1 MSGPLDGPAQPA
13 TDGADEPTAEPVVE
27 TPARPAVAPSAVV
40 PTAAASAGPAPG
52 AQALDVEVRFNRDS
66 IWRAGW
72 VLVAVA
78 ACAAFIRFVID
89 DGGSV
94 IFTLIMA
101 LIASIAMEP
110 AVAKL
115 SNRMRRG
122 LATMVVMLGVLVFC
136 VVFLL
141 AFGNL
146 LADQLGTFVKSIPS
160 LVESATTWANETFG
174 VDLSYQNLVA
184 QFTDG
189 SSGLSTL
196 AADLAGGLIGVIGAV
211 LGAFFSSIT
220 FFFFTFYFSAD
231 SPRLRRWIARLFPP
245 RQQEIFDVASG
256 LAVKKTGGYVSARLV
271 LAGICGSLSSLFM
284 LIIGMDYWL
293 ALGIWTGLV
302 AQFVPTIGTYI
313 AIALPVFVGLVGPEP
328 WQGLALLAFAL
339 VYQQIENVTIEPK
352 ISADAVD
359 VHPAVS
365 FAAVMFGAA
374 LFGVAGAFVA
384 VPIAAL
390 VLALFEIYSRKYEL
404 LPELAV
410 RQPGEREHHHEGHDA
425 PIIAHIPG
433 AGAVAEPVAEQ
444 VAEPV
449 AEPATEPATE
459 PVAGGERPSPGS
471 AAVTPAKD
479 DHGPLSSLREALRHR
494 FARDRAR

>member
-1 MSGPLDGPAQPA
+1 MSGPTDGRPEPA
-13 TDGADEPTAEPVVE
+13 TDGQDEPVIQGATEVAGQSVAGQSV
-27 TPARPAVAPSAVV
+27 TAPSA
-40 PTAAASAGPAPG
+40 AAQPP
-52 AQALDVEVRFNRDS
+52 ALDVEVRLNRDS
-66 IWRAGW
+66 VWRAGW
-72 VLVAVA
+72 VLVAIA
-78 ACAAFIRFVID
+78 ACAAFGKFVID

-101 LIASIAMEP
+101 LLASIAMEP
-110 AVAKL
+110 AVGKL

-122 LATMVVMLGVLVFC
+122 VATMLVMLGVLLFC

-146 LADQLGTFVKSIPS
+146 LADQLGTFVKSIPA
-160 LVESATTWANETFG
+160 LVETATTWANETFG

-189 SSGLSTL
+189 STGLSTL

-220 FFFFTFYFSAD
+220 FLFFTFYFSAD

-245 RQQEIFDVASG
+245 RQQQVFDVASG

-271 LAGICGSLSSLFM
+271 LAAICGSLSSLFM

-410 RQPGEREHHHEGHDA
+410 KLPGEHDDKEHDA
-425 PIIAHIPG
+425 AILAR
-433 AGAVAEPVAEQ
+433 VPV
-444 VAEPV
+444 VGPV
-449 AEPATEPATE
+449 TGPVVGPVVEPAPGPEA
-459 PVAGGERPSPGS
+459 AGPPPPGK
-471 AAVTPAKD
+471 AAATPAEEEV
-479 DHGPLSSLREALRHR
+479 HGSLASLREALRR
-494 FARDRAR
+494 RLARDRAR

>member
-1 MSGPLDGPAQPA
+1 MSGP
-13 TDGADEPTAEPVVE
+13 TDGQLTQGAGAEP
-27 TPARPAVAPSAVV
+27 
-40 PTAAASAGPAPG
+40 GPRVGSDEITDPRSV
-52 AQALDVEVRFNRDS
+52 DVQVRFDRRS
-66 IWRAGW
+66 VWRAGW
-72 VLVAVA
+72 ITVAIVA
-78 ACAAFIRFVID
+78 SAALGKFIID

-101 LIASIAMEP
+101 MLASIAMEP
-110 AVAKL
+110 AVARL
-115 SNRMRRG
+115 SRRMRRG
-122 LATMVVMLGVLVFC
+122 MATMTVMLGVAVFC

-146 LADQLGTFVKSIPS
+146 LADQLATFVKSIPS
-160 LVESATTWANETFG
+160 LIESATTWANETFG
-174 VDLSYQNLVA
+174 VDISYQSLLA

-189 SSGLSTL
+189 SSGLNGL
-196 AADLAGGLIGVIGAV
+196 ATDLAGGLIGVIAGV

-231 SPRLRRWIARLFPP
+231 SPRLRRWIARLVPP
-245 RQQEIFDVASG
+245 RLQEVFGVAWD
-256 LAVKKTGGYVSARLV
+256 LAVIKTGGYVSARLV
-271 LAGICGSLSSLFM
+271 LAAICGSFSSLFM

-313 AIALPVFVGLVGPEP
+313 AIALPVFVGLVGPDP

-339 VYQQIENVTIEPK
+339 VYQQIENVTIEPR

-384 VPIAAL
+384 VPVAAL
-390 VLALFEIYSRKYEL
+390 ILALFEIYSRKYEL
-404 LPELAV
+404 LPQIAAM
-410 RQPGEREHHHEGHDA
+410 QPGERQREHKEHDA
-425 PIIAHIPG
+425 AIVARVPG
-433 AGAVAEPVAEQ
+433 ALLPLVDGANHVRTGAETAN
-444 VAEPV
+444 
-449 AEPATEPATE
+449 
-459 PVAGGERPSPGS
+459 G
-471 AAVTPAKD
+471 TPAPEASST
-479 DHGPLSSLREALRHR
+479 HQGPIASLRESLRRR
-494 FARDRAR
+494 FSRDGAP

>member
-1 MSGPLDGPAQPA
+1 MNGQPRPGPDGDDAPAVEPGESGTGDIAHGDIAPGDIAP
-13 TDGADEPTAEPVVE
+13 GAA
-27 TPARPAVAPSAVV
+27 ASQAAASQAVAPMADERQTV
-40 PTAAASAGPAPG
+40 
-52 AQALDVEVRFNRDS
+52 DVHVQFDRRS
-66 IWRAGW
+66 VWRAGW
-72 VLVAVA
+72 IAVA
-78 ACAAFIRFVID
+78 IVAAALFGKFVLE

-101 LIASIAMEP
+101 MFASIAMQP

-115 SNRMRRG
+115 SLRMRRG
-122 LATMVVMLGVLVFC
+122 VATMLVMLGVLIFC

-146 LADQLGTFVKSIPS
+146 LADQLATFVKSIPS
-160 LVESATTWANETFG
+160 LIQTATAWANETFG
-174 VDLSYQNLVA
+174 VDVSYENLVA
-184 QFTDG
+184 QVTNG
-189 SSGLSTL
+189 SSGLSSL
-196 AADLAGGLIGVIGAV
+196 ATDLAGGLIGFVAAV

-220 FFFFTFYFSAD
+220 FLFFTFYFSAD
-231 SPRLRRWIARLFPP
+231 SPRLRRWVARLFPQ
-245 RQQEIFDVASG
+245 RQQEVFDVASE

-271 LAGICGSLSSLFM
+271 LAAICGSLSSLFM

-328 WQGLALLAFAL
+328 WQGLALLIFAL

-384 VPIAAL
+384 VPVAAL
-390 VLALFEIYSRKYEL
+390 ILALFEIYSQKYEL
-404 LPELAV
+404 LPGIAA
-410 RQPGEREHHHEGHDA
+410 RQPGERA
-425 PIIAHIPG
+425 PQDGEPGSGRASRPGDQGG
-433 AGAVAEPVAEQ
+433 AGG
-444 VAEPV
+444 
-449 AEPATEPATE
+449 T
-459 PVAGGERPSPGS
+459 GGTAAIGSPGGPDGADGDVS
-471 AAVTPAKD
+471 PAD
-479 DHGPLSSLREALRHR
+479 REGMRSGLRQTLHLR
-494 FARDRAR
+494 FSRDRAS